1 MFSSIWYL
9 ICLCSSPTSFV
20 NEYSFQHNFC
30 EEKCFFNCALASKS
44 DWSATD
50 DDGKQGRH
58 ICESL
63 VDSMRRPAADT
74 APPAPPTPPTPPA
87 PPAPPAS
94 TVQQGRSG
102 EMGNPLWAAWWRG
115 VGLILCSRLGWVWAA
130 PFTSCAH
137 FDTSNH
143 DNIVLPFWI
152 WTNQWR
158 REKGLKNVNSW
169 EWKSAPGGDPVSS
182 YSCPLSL
189 SFWLRFY
196 FLVVQL
202 FLLTIRWALTLVHFH
217 FLFCFVFTFLWFNFF
232 CWQSCEL
239 LLLSIH
245 DRWGEI

>member
-9 ICLCSSPTSFV
+9 ICLCSSTTSFV
-20 NEYSFQHNFC
+20 NEYSFQHKFC

-74 APPAPPTPPTPPA
+74 APPAPPTPPA

-102 EMGNPLWAAWWRG
+102 GMGNPLWAAWWRG

-152 WTNQWR
+152 WTYQWR

-189 SFWLRFY
+189 SFWLRF
-196 FLVVQL
+196 
-202 FLLTIRWALTLVHFH
+202 HF
-217 FLFCFVFTFLWFNFF
+217 
-232 CWQSCEL
+232 QSGEF
-239 LLLSIH
+239 LLLSTFTFCLASFSLS
-245 DRWGEI
+245 WGEKALKLIIKIVV